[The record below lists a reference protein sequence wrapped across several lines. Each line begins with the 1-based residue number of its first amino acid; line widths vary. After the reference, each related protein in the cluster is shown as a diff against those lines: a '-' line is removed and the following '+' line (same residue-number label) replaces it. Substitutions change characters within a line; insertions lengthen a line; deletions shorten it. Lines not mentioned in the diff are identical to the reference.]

1 VSKLPI
7 SDFRVPSAEEIP
19 SAIGNRQSAIGTPS
33 VGVVSL
39 GCPKNLVDTEVM
51 LGHLQRAGHAIV
63 PDGEARVVL
72 VNTCGFIDRAKEE
85 SVETILE
92 QVERKRRGEIDRVI
106 VAGCMVQKYGRELAA
121 EIPEVDAF
129 VGLDELENAP
139 AAAAGLP
146 TLARFTDKPL
156 ATRLYDELA
165 PRVLSRRRGYAYL
178 KVGEGCDNP
187 CTFCTIPQMR
197 GLQRS
202 RTVTSLVSEAAA
214 LEAQGVR
221 ELVLISQDTTRYGE
235 DLGLGRRGLA
245 GLVEALLAETSFPW
259 IRFLYAYPKT
269 LDDSVLELMAREPRF
284 VPYVDIPLQHVS
296 RSVLSA
302 MRRGGDGASYLAM
315 AARMRDR
322 VPEIAIRTTFIVGFP
337 GEGESEFQELCEFVR
352 AAELDNVGAFTYSPE
367 PGSGSEPLGD
377 PVPVEEKERRKDFLL
392 SLQQPIARRKL
403 RELRGRSVEVIV
415 EGPSEETEYLL
426 EGRLRSQAPEIDGR
440 VLITDTGGRTLFP
453 GDIVQVKIEKTFD
466 YDVTGSLV

>member
-1 VSKLPI
+1 LSEKNL
-7 SDFRVPSAEEIP
+7 
-19 SAIGNRQSAIGTPS
+19 PS

-39 GCPKNLVDTEVM
+39 GCPKNLVDTEIM

-63 PDGEARVVL
+63 PDGQARVVL

-85 SVETILE
+85 SVEAILE
-92 QVERKRRGEIDRVI
+92 QVERKKRGEIDRVV
-106 VAGCMVQKYGRELAA
+106 VAGCMVQKYGRELAL

-146 TLARFTDKPL
+146 TLPRFTDKPL

-202 RTVTSLVSEAAA
+202 RTIESLLAEARA

-235 DLGLGRRGLA
+235 DLGLGRAGLA
-245 GLVEALLAETSFPW
+245 RLVEALVGGTSFPW
-259 IRFLYAYPKT
+259 LRFLYAYPKT

-284 VPYVDIPLQHVS
+284 LPYVDIPLQHVS
-296 RSVLSA
+296 RPILSA
-302 MRRGGDGASYLAM
+302 MRRGGDSRSSLAM
-315 AARMRDR
+315 IERMRAR

-337 GEGESEFQELCEFVR
+337 GEGEAEFRELCEFVR
-352 AAELDNVGAFTYSPE
+352 RAALDNVGAFTYSPE
-367 PGSGSEPLGD
+367 PGSGSEALGD
-377 PVPVEEKERRKDFLL
+377 PVPADEKERRKEFLL
-392 SLQQPIARRKL
+392 SLQQPIARAR
-403 RELRGRSVEVIV
+403 LRGLRGKVVEAIV
-415 EGPSEETEYLL
+415 EGPSDESEYLL

-453 GDIVQVKIEKTFD
+453 GDLVPLEVEKTFD
-466 YDVTGSLV
+466 YDVVGRLA

>member
-1 VSKLPI
+1 MRTPPEKALPL
-7 SDFRVPSAEEIP
+7 
-19 SAIGNRQSAIGTPS
+19 PS

-51 LGHLQRAGHAIV
+51 LGHLQQAGHAIV

-92 QVERKRRGEIDRVI
+92 QVERKRRGEIDRVV

-129 VGLDELENAP
+129 VGLDELELAP
-139 AAAAGLP
+139 AAVNPVAGLP
-146 TLARFTDKPL
+146 ALPRFADKPL
-156 ATRLYDELA
+156 ATRLYDERA

-202 RTVTSLVSEAAA
+202 RTVESLVTEARA
-214 LEAQGVR
+214 LESQGVR

-245 GLVEALLAETSFPW
+245 GLVEALLAETTFPW

-269 LDDSVLELMAREPRF
+269 LDDSVLDLMARAPRF

-296 RSVLSA
+296 RPILSA
-302 MRRGGDGASYLAM
+302 MRRGGDGAAYLAM
-315 AARMRDR
+315 AARMRER

-337 GEGESEFQELCEFVR
+337 GEGEREFQELCEFVR

-377 PVPVEEKERRKDFLL
+377 PVPAEEKERRKDFLL
-392 SLQQPIARRKL
+392 SLQQPIARSRL
-403 RELRGRSVEVIV
+403 RALRGRTVEAIV

-440 VLITDTGGRTLFP
+440 LLITDTGGRTLFP
-453 GDIVQVKIEKTFD
+453 GDLVQVRIERTFD
-466 YDVTGSLV
+466 YDAAGGVVSVQRSG